1 MAPCDELGDRREPVE
16 LGNSVG
22 SDVDAALTFKAVL
35 GNGKLDA
42 LTELHRVNHSPE
54 NRFEARPLREN
65 STATGTFRA
74 GSHSPWRRT
83 LVRLSSGGR
92 IFMSKNDLTSVRAPK
107 VKTSVIA
114 TKRTKARLAKLK
126 TSSWYEG
133 AARSVGINKG
143 RPAEKR
149 ER

>member
-1 MAPCDELGDRREPVE
+1 MTHSTVRAREREARCAYRTSPREP
-16 LGNSVG
+16 LARKPIRGK
-22 SDVDAALTFKAVL
+22 TF
-35 GNGKLDA
+35 
-42 LTELHRVNHSPE
+42 TREFHCHRDFPV
-54 NRFEARPLREN
+54 
-65 STATGTFRA
+65 TFAMAKNA
-74 GSHSPWRRT
+74 G
-83 LVRLSSGGR
+83 VRLSSGSR

>member
-1 MAPCDELGDRREPVE
+1 MTHSTVRAREQE
-16 LGNSVG
+16 ARS
-22 SDVDAALTFKAVL
+22 S
-35 GNGKLDA
+35 
-42 LTELHRVNHSPE
+42 TELHRVNHSPE

-65 STATGTFRA
+65 STATGTFRVTFAMAKNA
-74 GSHSPWRRT
+74 G
-83 LVRLSSGGR
+83 VRLSSGGG

>member
-1 MAPCDELGDRREPVE
+1 MTHSTVRAREREARCAHRTPPRESLARKPIRGKTFTREFHCHRDFPGHIRHGEERWRSLVLAEVE
-16 LGNSVG
+16 L
-22 SDVDAALTFKAVL
+22 
-35 GNGKLDA
+35 
-42 LTELHRVNHSPE
+42 
-54 NRFEARPLREN
+54 
-65 STATGTFRA
+65 
-74 GSHSPWRRT
+74 
-83 LVRLSSGGR
+83 
-92 IFMSKNDLTSVRAPK
+92 FMSKNDLTSVRAPK

-143 RPAEKR
+143 RPVEKR

>member
-1 MAPCDELGDRREPVE
+1 MTHSTVRARERE
-16 LGNSVG
+16 
-22 SDVDAALTFKAVL
+22 ARC
-35 GNGKLDA
+35 A

-54 NRFEARPLREN
+54 NRFEARLLREN
-65 STATGTFRA
+65 FTATGTFRVTFAMAKNA
-74 GSHSPWRRT
+74 G
-83 LVRLSSGGR
+83 VRLSTGGR

-133 AARSVGINKG
+133 AARSVGTNKG

>member
-1 MAPCDELGDRREPVE
+1 MNHSTVR
-16 LGNSVG
+16 
-22 SDVDAALTFKAVL
+22 L
-35 GNGKLDA
+35 GNGELDA
-42 LTELHRVNHSPE
+42 VAELHRVNLSPE
-54 NRFEARPLREN
+54 NRFEASPLRGN
-65 STATGTFRA
+65 STAPGLS
-74 GSHSPWRRT
+74 GSHSPWRGT
-83 LVRLSSGGR
+83 LAFACLSGGR

-143 RPAEKR
+143 RPTEKR